1 MMARENIDL
10 LPIIS
15 DDNKVTGILSYK
27 DILSAYKKDTEND
40 MTKQPSISLKRNGL
54 KILVKGN
61 QLINLINRKN

>member
-1 MMARENIDL
+1 
-10 LPIIS
+10 
-15 DDNKVTGILSYK
+15 
-27 DILSAYKKDTEND
+27 